1 LNGISTIKD
10 AIYLSD
16 KPPEELFIS
25 HGSKRVMHKDGFIK
39 LVKCLNENMNESI
52 VESIFYYLTKI
63 DRPLNIEEFSLTF
76 VAKPPDDNFEITA
89 LRRINEKYRQMQY
102 SLDEYFE
109 HLLCIKVNVNE
120 KKLTKSEFFKAMKKD
135 NYNFS
140 AQEIHFLFKCL
151 DKKCDNFL
159 DKEEFTEK
167 LKLLSDPIF
176 IIQDFIKK
184 NKLNIEDILN
194 RMQIERNKNIEVDY
208 INFRI
213 SIIIN

>member
-16 KPPEELFIS
+16 KSPEELFIS
-25 HGSKRVMHKDGFIK
+25 YGAKRVMHKDSFMK
-39 LVKCLNENMNESI
+39 LVKSLNENLNETL

-76 VAKPPDDNFEITA
+76 VAKPPDDNFEISA
-89 LRRINEKYRQMQY
+89 LRKINEKYRQLHF
-102 SLDEYFE
+102 SLDEYFD

-120 KKLTKSEFFKAMKKD
+120 KKLTKSEFFKVMKKD

-140 AQEIHFLFKCL
+140 AQEVHFLFKCL
-151 DKKCDNFL
+151 DKKGDNFL
-159 DKEEFTEK
+159 DREEFTEK
-167 LKLLSDPIF
+167 MKILSDPIF

-194 RMQIERNKNIEVDY
+194 KMQIERNKNIEFDY
-208 INFRI
+208 NNFRI
-213 SIIIN
+213 SILIT